1 MSVDSEKLAAAVFL
15 KEPIWNPRHAGHR
28 SRTIIQQCWSDLS
41 KEMIVDAE
49 TLKAKW
55 KNMRDYYRAELK
67 KHPSGKSGAGAE
79 DVSNSTWPL
88 FKCLSYLR
96 NTMQTRTRSTNIISN
111 FNLSEEADIESN
123 SSHAYDVC
131 QTQDNGNF
139 TQDSSNIIDADL
151 DNTDSDVSSP
161 TGGLKK
167 RNYDVPHRQTAV
179 NNFRRE
185 LLNME
190 AKKLKLL
197 ENEEKEDEDL
207 LFLKSLLPDLKKL
220 SQTQKMRTKIK
231 FQEIL
236 LQETLNLLQ
245 STPTTNQTTVVS
257 SFPYSAQWHINN
269 EGTQTFETNFS

>member
-1 MSVDSEKLAAAVFL
+1 M
-15 KEPIWNPRHAGHR
+15 
-28 SRTIIQQCWSDLS
+28 
-41 KEMIVDAE
+41 
-49 TLKAKW
+49 KAKW

-111 FNLSEEADIESN
+111 FNSSEEANIESN

-131 QTQDNGNF
+131 QTQDNDNF
-139 TQDSSNIIDADL
+139 TEDSSNIIDADL
-151 DNTDSDVSSP
+151 DNTDSDVSP
-161 TGGLKK
+161 AGGLKK
-167 RNYDVPHRQTAV
+167 VKYEVPHRQTAV

-185 LLNME
+185 LLYIMK

-207 LFLKSLLPDLKKL
+207 LFLISLLPDLKKI
-220 SQTQKMRTKIK
+220 SQTQKIRTKIK

-236 LQETLNLLQ
+236 LNETLNLLQ
-245 STPTTNQTTVVS
+245 STPATNQTTMVS
-257 SFPYSAQWHINN
+257 SYLYSSQWHINN
-269 EGTQTFETNFS
+269 ERTQTFETNFS